1 MENNTQELH
10 VQKMAILSRL
20 IKESSLTLE
29 EALTLLKE
37 EEPKQAPIN
46 IVSGGSGSTA
56 IYPPMGTWS
65 PTGTWSTT
73 TNYPSF
79 IGSGSTFTNTAADDT
94 AADLNN

>member
-37 EEPKQAPIN
+37 EEPKQPSIQFLN
-46 IVSGGSGSTA
+46 SSTGTA
-56 IYPPMGTWS
+56 YIPPL
-65 PTGTWSTT
+65 GTWSTT
-73 TNYPSF
+73 GVPTFLSMT
-79 IGSGSTFTNTAADDT
+79 GSGTTSITNTIVDNS
-94 AADLNN
+94 ADLNN

>member
-37 EEPKQAPIN
+37 EEPKQTSVQFYNSSTGTAYIPPLGTWSSTGIPTFL
-46 IVSGGSGSTA
+46 SMSGSGSVSS
-56 IYPPMGTWS
+56 I
-65 PTGTWSTT
+65 
-73 TNYPSF
+73 
-79 IGSGSTFTNTAADDT
+79 TNTSADSS
-94 AADLNN
+94 ADLNN

>member
-1 MENNTQELH
+1 MEAEVTLH
-10 VQKMAILSRL
+10 AQKVAILSRL

-29 EALTLLKE
+29 EALLILKE
-37 EEPKQAPIN
+37 EEPKQEPIN

-79 IGSGSTFTNTAADDT
+79 IGSGSTFTNTAVDT
-94 AADLNN
+94 SADLNN

>member
-1 MENNTQELH
+1 MENNTQELY

-46 IVSGGSGSTA
+46 FVSSSGTA
-56 IYPPMGTWS
+56 YHPPL
-65 PTGTWSTT
+65 GTWSTT
-73 TNYPSF
+73 GIPTFLSM
-79 IGSGSTFTNTAADDT
+79 SGSISSITNTSADSS
-94 AADLNN
+94 ADLNN